1 MRSRLSSCS
10 FALAALAALTIALPA
25 PAFAADRAR
34 TTYGAYHF
42 SPAVDTAAPPTVD
55 VAIPRRQ
62 PITCPQPGAPTAIYP
77 YFNTT
82 DKLWH
87 CIDTSPAFLNGSS
100 VTATATEIN
109 RLHSVTPGTV
119 AVSKFVA
126 VDASGKVDTW
136 DPTVLKKNGT
146 TISATA
152 AELNVLAGVVAGT
165 VSASKGVVVDAN
177 GATLTV
183 KTAALSLGTSGAET
197 AVTATGTE
205 INRLASVTA
214 GTAAV
219 SKAVVLDANK
229 AIDESRVTT
238 TRSLGGTGVPAAA
251 VVLTEI
257 TKTVTA
263 IADATATDVLTITVP
278 NAAHVAQ
285 MSVCVTGVLGA
296 GGAIGAGEAAAT
308 NCYVITLVRTA
319 GVNAVATA
327 SSASGAAAAAVAGA
341 ATVTATAALS
351 SVSGAVGASNSF
363 TVKITITKSGGSS
376 ANHVAF
382 VYARILN
389 GNATGISI
397 S

>member
-25 PAFAADRAR
+25 PAVAAERS
-34 TTYGAYHF
+34 TYGAYRF
-42 SPAVDTAAPPTVD
+42 TPVVPAPPTVD

-62 PITCPQPGAPTAIYP
+62 PVTCPQPGAPTAIYP
-77 YFNTT
+77 YYNTT
-82 DKLWH
+82 DRLWH

-100 VTATATEIN
+100 VTSTAAEIN

-146 TISATA
+146 TITATA
-152 AELNVLAGVVAGT
+152 AELNT
-165 VSASKGVVVDAN
+165 M
-177 GATLTV
+177 
-183 KTAALSLGTSGAET
+183 SGI
-197 AVTATGTE
+197 TATATE
-205 INRLASVTA
+205 LNKLASVTG

-257 TKTVTA
+257 TKTVTG
-263 IADATATDVLTITVP
+263 IADATATDILTITIP

-308 NCYVITLVRTA
+308 NCYVVTLVRTA
-319 GVNAVATA
+319 GVNAVATVSA
-327 SSASGAAAAAVAGA
+327 ASGAAAAAVAGA
-341 ATVTATAALS
+341 ATVTATTAISA
-351 SVSGAVGASNSF
+351 VTGAVGASNSF
-363 TVKITITKSGGSS
+363 TLKVTITKSGGSS

>member
-42 SPAVDTAAPPTVD
+42 TPAVDTAAPPTID

-100 VTATATEIN
+100 VTSTSTEIN

-126 VDASGKVDTW
+126 VDASGKVDSW

-146 TISATA
+146 TINSTA
-152 AELNVLAGVVAGT
+152 AELNIL
-165 VSASKGVVVDAN
+165 S

-183 KTAALSLGTSGAET
+183 TELNKLA
-197 AVTATGTE
+197 AVTG
-205 INRLASVTA
+205 

-238 TRSLGGTGVPAAA
+238 TRSLGGTGVPGAA
-251 VVLTEI
+251 VVLSEI

-285 MSVCVTGVLGA
+285 LSVCVTGVLGA

-308 NCYVITLVRTA
+308 NCYVITIVRTA

-327 SSASGAAAAAVAGA
+327 SAATGAAAAAVAGA
-341 ATVTATAALS
+341 ATVTATAA
-351 SVSGAVGASNSF
+351 VSAVTGIVSASNSF

-382 VYARILN
+382 VYARVLN
-389 GNATGISI
+389 GNATGITI